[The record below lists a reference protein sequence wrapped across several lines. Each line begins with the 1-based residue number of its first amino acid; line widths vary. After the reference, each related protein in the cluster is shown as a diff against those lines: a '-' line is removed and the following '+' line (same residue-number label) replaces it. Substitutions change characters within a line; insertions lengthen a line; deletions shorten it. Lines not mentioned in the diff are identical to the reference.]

1 MKYKILSSLAAIS
14 LALLLCSC
22 GNNDDEPKNTE
33 PTDAITTAIS
43 FTEAPAET
51 SAEEA
56 ETVFTDSPAD
66 ILLVSNAQMLDT
78 MAYNGEKLMRLYFLG
93 DKNGDTWRGSLF
105 LRDETPDR
113 KHIIYYIFRDE
124 TFDALTPPA
133 GSEDEYM
140 TVSDNGFLHMA
151 RDDIL
156 VFRRMI
162 NGRNTL
168 RLYVVSESGEITPI
182 SIIPDDDCKD
192 MFNSEYE
199 FCADN
204 FYANF
209 NTYIHYGTL
218 KNDAENYINDNYAYG
233 CYSYTED
240 KYIEY
245 AVNPHI
251 YKMAITGSIPLTSNN
266 DVTAA
271 AAEAEKAAC
280 FGEGYELSFDYS
292 YQDHL
297 TLIGEDAEREETY
310 YRLSPE
316 IASDRESLT
325 ALIRSP
331 FTDRCAD
338 AYGFTEEQLFDVDYP
353 CFMADDEGIIYVAA
367 YRGVPVRTE
376 LDSIRMT
383 EADDSTAH
391 AISYGHSL
399 DGTMLSQ
406 YDLVKEN
413 GHWKTDRFEKPIE
426 IGDYF
431 GYAEVM
437 RQNFDA
443 YLRYVV
449 RPDVFG
455 ITAGKEF
462 ISEVAAPKPPTG
474 ASMAADTDG
483 NVIIGGFVKAEDFT
497 GIDLS
502 PLSDSAPNASDI
514 SREVS
519 RTFTYT
525 PEESG
530 KYILW
535 AACRY
540 YTADGESYDLILGP
554 QTVHVH

>member
-1 MKYKILSSLAAIS
+1 MKSKTSSLAAIS

-22 GNNDDEPKNTE
+22 GNMDKEPKNTE
-33 PTDAITTAIS
+33 PTDYFQTATASVTTAIPES
-43 FTEAPAET
+43 TE
-51 SAEEA
+51 EEA
-56 ETVFTDSPAD
+56 QTEFTLSADD
-66 ILLVSNAQMLDT
+66 ILLVSNAEKLDT
-78 MAYNGEKLMRLYFLG
+78 ITYYGEEISLYFSGEK
-93 DKNGDTWRGSLF
+93 NGGTWNGSLF
-105 LRDETPDR
+105 LSNKSPNRENKISYLFKDES
-113 KHIIYYIFRDE
+113 
-124 TFDALTPPA
+124 FDALTPPI
-133 GSEDEYM
+133 GKDTLY
-140 TVSDNGFLHMA
+140 TIVSDNGYLQMD
-151 RDDIL
+151 RDDLLI
-156 VFRRMI
+156 FRRTV
-162 NGRNTL
+162 NGKNTL
-168 RLYVVSESGEITPI
+168 RLYNVSKHWDITPI
-182 SIIPDDDCKD
+182 SIIYDDDYAD
-192 MFNSEYE
+192 MISGDYE
-199 FCADN
+199 LLAENISDN
-204 FYANF
+204 Y
-209 NTYIHYGTL
+209 NTYINYGDIE
-218 KNDAENYINDNYAYG
+218 KEAAANKSRYAYG
-233 CYSYTED
+233 CYTYSD
-240 KYIEY
+240 DIYIEY
-245 AVNPHI
+245 AVDPRSCQ
-251 YKMAITGSIPLTSNN
+251 MAITGSFPLYAGN
-266 DVTAA
+266 DVTVAVT
-271 AAEAEKAAC
+271 EAVKML
-280 FGEGYELSFDYS
+280 FFSGGFELRFDNTYTDS
-292 YQDHL
+292 L
-297 TLIGEDAEREETY
+297 TYIGNDPEREEEY
-310 YRLSPE
+310 YRLSRD
-316 IASDRESLT
+316 IAYDRESLT

-338 AYGFTEEQLFDVDYP
+338 ACGFTEEQLFDVDYP

-391 AISYGHSL
+391 AISYGHSI

-431 GYAEVM
+431 GSAEVM

-455 ITAGKEF
+455 ITAGEEF

-514 SREVS
+514 AQEVS

-540 YTADGESYDLILGP
+540 YTADGESYDLVLGP
-554 QTVHVH
+554 QTVHVQ

>member
-1 MKYKILSSLAAIS
+1 MKSKLSSLAAIS
-14 LALLLCSC
+14 LALSLCSC
-22 GNNDDEPKNTE
+22 GNMDKEPKNTE
-33 PTDAITTAIS
+33 PTDYFQTATASVTTAIPES
-43 FTEAPAET
+43 TE
-51 SAEEA
+51 EEA
-56 ETVFTDSPAD
+56 QTEFTLSADD
-66 ILLVSNAQMLDT
+66 ILLVSNAEKLDT
-78 MAYNGEKLMRLYFLG
+78 ITYYGEEISLYFSGEK
-93 DKNGDTWRGSLF
+93 NGGTWNGSLF
-105 LRDETPDR
+105 LSNKSPDR
-113 KHIIYYIFRDE
+113 ENKISYLFKDE
-124 TFDALTPPA
+124 SFDALTPPI
-133 GSEDEYM
+133 GKDPLY
-140 TVSDNGFLHMA
+140 TIVSDNGYLQMD
-151 RDDIL
+151 RDDLLI
-156 VFRRMI
+156 FRRTV
-162 NGRNTL
+162 NGKNTL
-168 RLYVVSESGEITPI
+168 RLYNVSKHWDITPI
-182 SIIPDDDCKD
+182 SIIYDDDYAD
-192 MFNSEYE
+192 MISGDYE
-199 FCADN
+199 LLAENISDN
-204 FYANF
+204 Y
-209 NTYIHYGTL
+209 NTYINYGDIE
-218 KNDAENYINDNYAYG
+218 KEAAENKSRYAYG
-233 CYSYTED
+233 CYTYSD
-240 KYIEY
+240 DIYIEY
-245 AVNPHI
+245 AVDPRSCQ
-251 YKMAITGSIPLTSNN
+251 MAITGSFPLYADN

-271 AAEAEKAAC
+271 VTEAVKMLF
-280 FGEGYELSFDYS
+280 FGGGFELRFDDS
-292 YQDHL
+292 YTDSL
-297 TLIGEDAEREETY
+297 TYIGNDPEREEEY
-310 YRLSPE
+310 YRLSRD
-316 IASDRESLT
+316 IAYDRESLT
-325 ALIRSP
+325 ALVRAP
-331 FTDRCAD
+331 FTDHYAD
-338 AYGFTEEQLFDVDYP
+338 MMGLTEEQLFDADYP
-353 CFMADDEGIIYVAA
+353 CFMADDEGIIYVDA
-367 YRGVPVRTE
+367 YRGVPVRTVF
-376 LDSIRMT
+376 DSIRMT

-554 QTVHVH
+554 QTVHVQ

>member
-56 ETVFTDSPAD
+56 KTVFTDSPAD

-78 MAYNGEKLMRLYFLG
+78 LTYNGEKLMRLYFLG
-93 DKNGDTWRGSLF
+93 DKNGDTWSGSLF

-113 KHIIYYIFRDE
+113 EHIIYYIFRDE

-140 TVSDNGFLHMA
+140 TVSDNSFLHMA

-168 RLYVVSESGEITPI
+168 RLYAVSESSEITPI
-182 SIIPDDDCKD
+182 SIIPDDDYED

-271 AAEAEKAAC
+271 AAEAEKAAS

-338 AYGFTEEQLFDVDYP
+338 ACGFTEEQLFDVDYP
-353 CFMADDEGIIYVAA
+353 
-367 YRGVPVRTE
+367 
-376 LDSIRMT
+376 
-383 EADDSTAH
+383 
-391 AISYGHSL
+391 
-399 DGTMLSQ
+399 
-406 YDLVKEN
+406 
-413 GHWKTDRFEKPIE
+413 
-426 IGDYF
+426 
-431 GYAEVM
+431 
-437 RQNFDA
+437 
-443 YLRYVV
+443 
-449 RPDVFG
+449 
-455 ITAGKEF
+455 
-462 ISEVAAPKPPTG
+462 
-474 ASMAADTDG
+474 
-483 NVIIGGFVKAEDFT
+483 
-497 GIDLS
+497 
-502 PLSDSAPNASDI
+502 
-514 SREVS
+514 
-519 RTFTYT
+519 
-525 PEESG
+525 
-530 KYILW
+530 
-535 AACRY
+535 
-540 YTADGESYDLILGP
+540 
-554 QTVHVH
+554 